1 MKPVIRVIY
10 CLLVNSICA
19 SKNSTLLDL
28 NVVGSSLEICSL
40 NPLTGWY
47 RDGYCRTDSND
58 NGVHVVCATMTQS
71 FLSFTKSRGNDLS
84 TKRGSFPGLNPGDKW
99 CLCAA
104 RWREAMVAGYA
115 PLVNIKATHEA
126 TLMINNINELM
137 VNQVT
142 SQHILELQKHE
153 L

>member
-1 MKPVIRVIY
+1 MKPMVRVIY

-58 NGVHVVCATMTQS
+58 HGVHVVCATMTQS
-71 FLSFTKSRGNDLS
+71 FLVSPRG
-84 TKRGSFPGLNPGDKW
+84 
-99 CLCAA
+99 
-104 RWREAMVAGYA
+104 EAMMEGYA

-126 TLMINNINELM
+126 TLKINNINELM
-137 VNQVT
+137 MN
-142 SQHILELQKHE
+142 
-153 L
+153 